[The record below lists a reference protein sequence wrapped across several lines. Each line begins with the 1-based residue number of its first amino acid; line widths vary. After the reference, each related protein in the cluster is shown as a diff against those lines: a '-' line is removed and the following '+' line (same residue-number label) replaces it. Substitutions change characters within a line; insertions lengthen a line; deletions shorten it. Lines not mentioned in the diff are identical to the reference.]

1 MKFHLVNKDN
11 SMRYLF
17 LFLFAFIGLGAVGQD
32 IPERPNP
39 PRLVNDFA
47 GVLSSGQKQAI
58 EEDLVNFYNQT
69 STQITVVVTP
79 DLGGTSIDDFSF
91 KLGEKWG
98 VGHKGRNNGIV
109 MVIKPKS
116 KEAKGEAFVATGY
129 GLEGAVPDVV
139 ARRIVDHDMIP
150 HFRSNDY
157 SAGIGAGIATL
168 KQLTQGEFT
177 AEGYLKRTNS
187 NAEEVGGGIGII
199 IILVIVFL
207 ISKVGS
213 TRKASIGH
221 DLPFWVAL
229 SMLGSVGRSN
239 RGHWD
244 GFSGG
249 SGGLGGGGFSG
260 FGGGSFGGGGSG
272 GSW

>member
-1 MKFHLVNKDN
+1 
-11 SMRYLF
+11 MRKLLLLLF
-17 LFLFAFIGLGAVGQD
+17 VFMGFTVLGQV

-47 GVLSSGQKQAI
+47 GLLSPEQIQSL
-58 EEDLVNFYNQT
+58 ENDLVDFYNRT
-69 STQITVVVTP
+69 STQIAVVVTP
-79 DLGGTSIDDFSF
+79 DLGGTSIDDFAF

-98 VGHKGRNNGIV
+98 VGHQGRNNGVV
-109 MVIKPKS
+109 MVIKPKTRES
-116 KEAKGEAFVATGY
+116 RGEAFVATGY
-129 GLEGAVPDVV
+129 GLEGVVPDVV
-139 ARRIVDHDMIP
+139 ARRIVDHEMIP

-157 SAGIGAGIATL
+157 AAGIGAGVATL
-168 KQLTQGEFT
+168 KQLTEGEFT
-177 AEGYLKRTNS
+177 ADGYLKKTQS
-187 NAEEVGGGIGII
+187 KAKEIGGGAGFFILLLII
-199 IILVIVFL
+199 FI

-213 TRKASIGH
+213 ARKSAIGH

-229 SMLGSVGRSN
+229 SMLGSAGRSN

-244 GFSGG
+244 SFSSG
-249 SGGLGGGGFSG
+249 SGGFGGFGSSGGGFGG